1 MAYVCDYMKRIVVY
15 NQDGISVTLT
25 RCGECSDCYHAK
37 VEMPVHSCTA
47 IEELGKLLAHPR
59 FAAAKVIIEGLRK

>member
-1 MAYVCDYMKRIVVY
+1 MAYVCDHMKRIVVY
-15 NQDGISVTLT
+15 DQDRISVTLT

>member
-1 MAYVCDYMKRIVVY
+1 MAYMCDYMKGTVVY
-15 NQDGISVTLT
+15 DQDRISVTLT

>member
-1 MAYVCDYMKRIVVY
+1 MAYVCDHMKRIVVY
-15 NQDGISVTLT
+15 NQDRISVTLT